1 MHLKIS
7 AWKRFCHFKIKILSL
22 EEKKSSFWWS
32 PFWDE
37 SIVKISYNM
46 RFMYIHEAALWVE
59 RLWNQRLLIHS
70 ASHHFLLVRPAA
82 LIHLLASSFTRYRDH
97 GKLNWMRWSHIRSTR
112 SGLGPQ
118 QNKSHAVGRGQWC
131 KNRPENANKNNC
143 ERAWHFTCRS
153 LSKVISLEKESS
165 R

>member
-1 MHLKIS
+1 MITFLRWINCKDIIQYEVHVHSRGCTLGRKAMKS
-7 AWKRFCHFKIKILSL
+7 TLAHSL
-22 EEKKSSFWWS
+22 CITYSFACS
-32 PFWDE
+32 T
-37 SIVKISYNM
+37 
-46 RFMYIHEAALWVE
+46 
-59 RLWNQRLLIHS
+59 LLV
-70 ASHHFLLVRPAA
+70 LLVRPAA
-82 LIHLLASSFTRYRDH
+82 LIHSLASSFTRYRDH
-97 GKLNWMRWSHIRSTR
+97 GKLNWIRWFHKRSTR